1 MTLHAHHS
9 TDLYINAYQSELR
22 AELSDAHS
30 GRTAG
35 SGIRRSIARSLVRIG
50 AWMLPEKPGLIDGR
64 ILVLDVEH
72 PAQPHQ
78 RAA

>member
-1 MTLHAHHS
+1 MTPHAHHS
-9 TDLYINAYQSELR
+9 TDLYITAYQGELR
-22 AELSDAHS
+22 AELTDAYS
-30 GRTAG
+30 GG
-35 SGIRRSIARSLVRIG
+35 STGNGIRRSIARSLVRIG